1 MFYPDIKYLSVLLFY
16 IKVNIVLSFKPEIQ
30 MPFKKISGSPTIQ
43 INKIGSTLTCNEQ
56 RHSLKDC
63 ATECYNRSLK
73 NTGCPGFY
81 KKLNQNNICNICH
94 VSSYS
99 EIQANSSTTFGT
111 NDELYL
117 MQSVR
122 PNTDIE
128 IDFDNYTE
136 TTIYGKGT
144 EGTKTDV
151 VESDHISGIKGQ
163 GLYLHDR
170 SHVILTGSGTE
181 CWTNLDNCTS
191 GFSVSIWFQAKAH
204 LDLISHIL
212 GTGVSYDKGFNFQVK
227 TANNSEL
234 IIFKVF
240 TSTKTYTVK
249 FFPTALVNQWCLLV
263 GIFNGN
269 DDVQLY
275 INGIESGGT
284 STTSGSSATDSAGFE
299 AHLGVGFPHKGYPAN
314 AYFDQLKVYYKILNK
329 IGKFEILC
337 SWYSSVLHSD
347 IVST

>member
-1 MFYPDIKYLSVLLFY
+1 MVVFTSLKCFNETVRSMFHPHIKYLSLSLFY

-30 MPFKKISGSPTIQ
+30 MPFKKISGSSMTQ

-56 RHSLKDC
+56 RNSLKDC
-63 ATECYNRSLK
+63 ATECYNRKSTS
-73 NTGCPGFY
+73 TGCPGFY
-81 KKLNQNNICNICH
+81 KESIQNNICNICH

-99 EIQANSSTTFGT
+99 EIQANLFTTFGN
-111 NDELYL
+111 NDEIYL
-117 MQSVR
+117 LKSVK
-122 PNTDIE
+122 PDTDIE
-128 IDFDNYTE
+128 MDFDNYTE
-136 TTIYGKGT
+136 TTIFGKGT

-204 LDLISHIL
+204 LDQISHIL

-240 TSTKTYTVK
+240 TTSKTHTVQ
-249 FFPTALVNQWCLLV
+249 FIPLPW
-263 GIFNGN
+263 
-269 DDVQLY
+269 
-275 INGIESGGT
+275 
-284 STTSGSSATDSAGFE
+284 
-299 AHLGVGFPHKGYPAN
+299 
-314 AYFDQLKVYYKILNK
+314 
-329 IGKFEILC
+329 
-337 SWYSSVLHSD
+337 
-347 IVST
+347 

>member
-1 MFYPDIKYLSVLLFY
+1 MLLTQVLNL
-16 IKVNIVLSFKPEIQ
+16 NMVLSFKPEIQ
-30 MPFKKISGSPTIQ
+30 MPFVKIPGSSTSK
-43 INKIGSTLTCNEQ
+43 INKIGSTLTCNEE
-56 RHSLKDC
+56 RNSLKDC
-63 ATECYNRSLK
+63 ATECYNRRSTS
-73 NTGCPGFY
+73 TGCPGFY
-81 KKLNQNNICNICH
+81 KESIQNSICNICH

-99 EIQANSSTTFGT
+99 EIQANLFKTFGN

-117 MQSVR
+117 MKSVR
-122 PNTDIE
+122 PVTDIE
-128 IDFDNYTE
+128 MDFNNYTE

-144 EGTKTDV
+144 EGTKIDV
-151 VESDHISGIKGQ
+151 VESNHISGIKGQ

-170 SHVILTGSGTE
+170 SHVILTGSGSE

-204 LDLISHIL
+204 LDQISHIL

-234 IIFKVF
+234 IIFKIF

-249 FFPTALVNQWCLLV
+249 FFPTTLVNQWCHLV

-275 INGIESGGT
+275 INGTESGGT

-299 AHLGVGFPHKGYPAN
+299 AHLGVGFPHKGYPSN
-314 AYFDQLKVYYKILNK
+314 AYFDQFKFYYKMLNK
-329 IGKFEILC
+329 VGKFHSNGLQALYI
-337 SWYSSVLHSD
+337 SIYSIWFL
-347 IVST
+347 